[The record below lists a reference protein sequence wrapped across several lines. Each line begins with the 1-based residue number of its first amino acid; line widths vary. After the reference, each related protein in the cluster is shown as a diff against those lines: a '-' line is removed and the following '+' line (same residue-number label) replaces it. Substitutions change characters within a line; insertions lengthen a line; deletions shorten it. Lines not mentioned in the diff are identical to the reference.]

1 MARLVGLVINP
12 VKKPKKSS
20 NKPKEGDKENGK

>member
-1 MARLVGLVINP
+1 MARIVGLVIKP

-20 NKPKEGDKENGK
+20 KPKEGDKDNGK